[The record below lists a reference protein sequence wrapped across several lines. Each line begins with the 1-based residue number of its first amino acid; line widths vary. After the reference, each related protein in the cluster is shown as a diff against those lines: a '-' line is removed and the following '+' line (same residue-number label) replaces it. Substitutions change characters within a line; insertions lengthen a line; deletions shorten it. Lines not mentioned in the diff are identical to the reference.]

1 MTVAT
6 HESNDDHASWLLRGK
21 GTMTQPEML
30 PPHGL
35 TPVPGVNAGSLPL
48 YAC

>member
-6 HESNDDHASWLLRGK
+6 HDSNDDHASWLLRCR

-30 PPHGL
+30 PPNCL
-35 TPVPGVNAGSLPL
+35 PPASGVKAGSLPI
-48 YAC
+48 YA